1 MKTNTRLLLLLLF
14 FATSVNMA
22 FSATAVERE
31 CRYTDFSL
39 TSIPDKGEYGEEVN
53 LTVSATNLP
62 ENGLVFQWFKWGID
76 DASGQETI
84 VPIAI
89 TTEGSFTYTIEQD
102 TVTIMVLAEA
112 CAADVI
118 IKKFSLGLEPIDRI
132 CNDIILQP
140 VVNLGVDETIPYKWQ
155 SSADG
160 VLWKNV
166 KTSAVKPIE
175 VEGLDGCFKITITEN
190 LMFRLAEVDASGAE
204 TGRYSDETELYEA
217 WDLEHIEGCSSS
229 SSEDEEGVLD
239 DFVWPTVFTPM
250 LVDGFNDDFVM
261 GMQPAIALKIF
272 DRYGNLVIETADGW
286 DGKYPNGQYAM
297 PGVYYYIATFQ
308 NGDTFKGNV
317 ELLNEHK

>member
-1 MKTNTRLLLLLLF
+1 MKTNSRLLILLLF

-31 CRYTDFSL
+31 CRYTDFSI
-39 TSIPDKGEYGEEVN
+39 TATPDKGEYGEEVD

-62 ENGLVFQWFKWGID
+62 ENGLVFQWFKWGFD
-76 DASGQETI
+76 DTSGQENI
-84 VPIAI
+84 VPITI
-89 TTEGSFTYTIEQD
+89 TTEGSLSYIIEQD
-102 TVTIMVLAEA
+102 TTTIIVVAEA
-112 CAADVI
+112 CTAQII
-118 IKKFSLGLEPIDRI
+118 IKEISLGLEPIDRV

-140 VVNLGVDETIPYKWQ
+140 VVKLGVDETILYKWQ
-155 SSADG
+155 SSPDG
-160 VLWKNV
+160 KSWRDV

-175 VEGLDGCFKITITEN
+175 VEGLDGCFKVTITEN

-217 WDLEHIEGCSSS
+217 WDLEQIEGCSS
-229 SSEDEEGVLD
+229 SSEDEEGALD
-239 DFVWPTVFTPM
+239 DFIWPTVFTPM

-297 PGVYYYIATFQ
+297 PGVYYYVATFQ

-317 ELLNEHK
+317 ELLNEQQK